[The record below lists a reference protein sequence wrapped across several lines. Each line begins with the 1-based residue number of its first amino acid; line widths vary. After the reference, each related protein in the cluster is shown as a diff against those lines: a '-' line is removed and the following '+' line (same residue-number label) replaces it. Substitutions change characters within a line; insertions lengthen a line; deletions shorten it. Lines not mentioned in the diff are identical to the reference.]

1 MPFASSS
8 LAALSYVEE
17 SNWGVTPS
25 ATFKELRWTGESL
38 AQSTTSEVSNE
49 VRPDRQV
56 PDVIRTDVEV
66 AGDVNVEL
74 SYGAFDDL
82 IEGAFMSTW
91 SPDLGIAASD
101 VSADAG
107 DNSINSS
114 TTDLS
119 AIQTGQWIQVGG
131 FAGSQNNGYFQA
143 VSVDTNKVVLAGGTL
158 AAEGAGASVTIG
170 GSNLRN
176 GTEAKS
182 FTLEKSFTDVSE
194 FVAFAGLRVASM
206 NLTADTGALL
216 TGTLSFQG
224 KNAVASGSTLSS
236 GAPTAAP
243 GNPVMNA
250 IDNITGFRVGDGSES
265 FEISSHNFT
274 LDNTLRSQ
282 KAQGTLGNVGIALGT
297 LNVTGALTAYFESRS
312 LYEKHLSWE
321 TSSFSYRLIDGAGN
335 AYVFTFP
342 SLKLTDGNPT
352 AGGKDQD
359 ILAEMSWT
367 AYRHPT
373 YGFTAQIDRFPAA

>member
-8 LAALSYVEE
+8 LAALSYIEE

-56 PDVIRTDVEV
+56 PDVIRTDIEV

-82 IEGAFMSTW
+82 IEGAFMAAW
-91 SPDLGIAASD
+91 SPDLAVVASD
-101 VSADAG
+101 ISADAA
-107 DNSINSS
+107 DNSINSA

-119 AIQTGQWIQVGG
+119 TVQPGQWIRVSG
-131 FAGSQNNGYFQA
+131 FAGAQNNGYFQA
-143 VSVDTNKVVLAGGTL
+143 VSATATKVVVAGGTL
-158 AAEGAGASVTIG
+158 AAEAAGPSVTIG
-170 GSNLRN
+170 GSTLRN
-176 GTEAKS
+176 GTAPKS

-194 FVAFAGLRVASM
+194 YVAFSGMRVATL

-216 TGTLSFQG
+216 TGTFSFQG
-224 KNAVASGSTLSS
+224 QSAAASGSTLSS
-236 GAPTAAP
+236 GAPSAAP
-243 GNPVMNA
+243 GNPVLNA
-250 IDNITGFRVGDGSES
+250 IDNIAGFRVGDGAQA

-274 LDNTLRSQ
+274 LDNTLRAQ
-282 KAQGTLGNVGIALGT
+282 KAQGTLGSVGIALGT
-297 LNVTGALTAYFESRS
+297 LNVTGALTAYFESRT
-312 LYEKHLSWE
+312 LYEKHLNWE
-321 TSSFSYRLIDGAGN
+321 TSSFSYRLVDGAGN

-342 SLKLTDGNPT
+342 ALKFTDGNPS

-367 AYRHPT
+367 AFRHST
-373 YGFTAQIDRFPAA
+373 YGFTVQVDRFPI